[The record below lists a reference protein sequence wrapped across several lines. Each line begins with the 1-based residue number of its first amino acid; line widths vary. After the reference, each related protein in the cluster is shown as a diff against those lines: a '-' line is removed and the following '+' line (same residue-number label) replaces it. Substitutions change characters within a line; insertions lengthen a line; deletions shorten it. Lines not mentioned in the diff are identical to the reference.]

1 MTVMTFKEKREF
13 ADELIDSMKVYAA
26 MQDVSCLEFYQK
38 EEKDKDNLYFIV
50 EHKKTGSIADTL
62 RDKFNQSSNGYP
74 SMKVIFDFRSNRIY
88 AKLKLRARIQIR
100 KDKFFGDKEFV
111 GSKDDIEESF
121 EDNCLQLPTKKYDR
135 GSWCRNVVHYYE
147 FKYKFNGKNI
157 EDLNKIFLVF
167 FEMRKRGEK

>member
-1 MTVMTFKEKREF
+1 MAVMTFEEKKRF

-26 MQDVSCLEFYQK
+26 MQDASCLGFYQK
-38 EEKDKDNLYFIV
+38 KEEEKDNLYFIV

-62 RDKFNQSSNGYP
+62 RDKFDQSSNGYP

-88 AKLKLRARIQIR
+88 VKIKLSARVQIR
-100 KDKFFGDKEFV
+100 KDRFFGIKEFV
-111 GSKDDIEESF
+111 GNKDDIEECF
-121 EDNCLQLPTKKYDR
+121 EDHNFTYLKQYDI
-135 GSWCRNVVHYYE
+135 GSWSGNTIHYYE

-157 EDLNKIFLVF
+157 EELNKIFLLF